1 MNSIDIND
9 VTDENELDIFNSKNM
24 VMAEDKTF
32 FQNIDENLERIIY
45 DVGLDKEVISAFVG
59 KKISYKEFLDTYEDR
74 FKKGLIKKSKA
85 IVENAYGYA
94 IMFLNSAFISK
105 GDKLICVDG
114 DPNGMLVFSE
124 LYEKFKPEDLPY
136 GNING
141 FVEYYHSQNQ
151 NIMLERKKG

>member
-24 VMAEDKTF
+24 VMSEDRTF

-45 DVGLDKEVISAFVG
+45 DVGLDKEVISAFIG

-85 IVENAYGYA
+85 IVEGAYGYA
-94 IMFLNSAFISK
+94 IMFLKSAFISK

-151 NIMLERKKG
+151 NMMLERKKG